1 MKYNVTWKH
10 NTGHLIII
18 LKKNLKLKDTQAPFP
33 SPYDLTEVLEI
44 IESIFVPLKAES
56 LLWVAFLPLL
66 KAYVFPSRRGVGGE
80 PANTCSNNT
89 PFTAKVMRLFKFVDI

>member
-1 MKYNVTWKH
+1 MKYNVTGKH
-10 NTGHLIII
+10 NTGHLII

-66 KAYVFPSRRGVGGE
+66 KAYVFPSRRGVCWRAGQHMLKQHSLYSE
-80 PANTCSNNT
+80 SDAT
-89 PFTAKVMRLFKFVDI
+89 L